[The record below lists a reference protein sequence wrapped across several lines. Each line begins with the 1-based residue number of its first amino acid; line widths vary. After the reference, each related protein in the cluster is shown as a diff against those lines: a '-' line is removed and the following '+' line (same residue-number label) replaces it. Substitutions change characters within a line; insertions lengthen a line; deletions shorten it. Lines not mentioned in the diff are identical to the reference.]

1 MAVRKITL
9 IGEDVLRREAR
20 KVKKF
25 DKELHRLI
33 DDMVETMRDAPGI
46 GLAAPQVG
54 ISQRVLVVELDE
66 DEEDPQ
72 SGTLWEFVNPE
83 IVYFSDEELEGEEG
97 CLSIPNIVGDVW
109 RSQKIVIKGQNRFGK
124 PQKVE
129 AIDWLA
135 RVFQH
140 EVDHLNGVL
149 FLDRVEG
156 PQDLRRLVKVVDED
170 GEEHWKAIPMVTMKE
185 AAVGE

>member
-20 KVKKF
+20 KVKRF
-25 DKELHRLI
+25 DKNLHRLI
-33 DDMVETMRDAPGI
+33 DDMVETIRDAPGV

-54 ISQRVLVVELDE
+54 ISDRVIVVEVQEDDE
-66 DEEDPQ
+66 DPE
-72 SGTLWEFVNPE
+72 STRLYEFVNPE
-83 IVYFSDEELEGEEG
+83 IVFSSAEEVEAEEG

-109 RSQKIVIKGQNRFGK
+109 RSEKIVVKGQDRFGK
-124 PQKVE
+124 GQKVE
-129 AIDWLA
+129 ASDWLA

-149 FLDRVEG
+149 FIDHVEG
-156 PQDLRRLVKVVDED
+156 PESLRRLVKMVDEN
-170 GEEHWKAIPMVTMKE
+170 GEEYWKAIPMADLVP
-185 AAVGE
+185 ASS

>member
-20 KVKKF
+20 KVKRF
-25 DKELHRLI
+25 DKTLHRLI
-33 DDMVETMRDAPGI
+33 DDMVETMREAPGI

-54 ISQRVLVVELDE
+54 VSQRVIVIELEE

-72 SGTLWEFVNPE
+72 SGTLYEFVNPE
-83 IVYFSDEELEGEEG
+83 IVYASEAELEGEEG

-109 RSQKIVIKGQNRFGK
+109 RSQKVVVKGQNRFGK
-124 PQKVE
+124 PQKIE
-129 AIDWLA
+129 AEEWLA

-140 EVDHLNGVL
+140 EIDHLNGVL
-149 FLDRVEG
+149 FLDHVAG
-156 PQDLRRLVKVVDED
+156 PEKLRRLVKVVDEN
-170 GEEHWKAIPMVTMKE
+170 GEEHWKAIPMVE
-185 AAVGE
+185 IAEPVGSS

>member
-54 ISQRVLVVELDE
+54 VSQRVLVVELDE

-83 IVYFSDEELEGEEG
+83 IVYFSDEELEGAAPAGE
-97 CLSIPNIVGDVW
+97 
-109 RSQKIVIKGQNRFGK
+109 
-124 PQKVE
+124 
-129 AIDWLA
+129 
-135 RVFQH
+135 
-140 EVDHLNGVL
+140 
-149 FLDRVEG
+149 DRA
-156 PQDLRRLVKVVDED
+156 PWDDE
-170 GEEHWKAIPMVTMKE
+170 
-185 AAVGE
+185 